1 MNPNH
6 MFPELRAAI
15 SQRAREIWLSRGTPE
30 NQDLDIWLE
39 AEREIVPR
47 YQALE
52 RNQRASASPQP
63 PASSVAADEIDE
75 VELTDRLADFGDAGR
90 RSPTSVE
97 PT

>member
-1 MNPNH
+1 MNPTTQ
-6 MFPELRAAI
+6 FPELRSAI
-15 SQRAREIWLSRGTPE
+15 AQRAREIWLSRGTPA

-39 AEREIVPR
+39 AEREILSR

-52 RNQRASASPQP
+52 RSQ
-63 PASSVAADEIDE
+63 SVLSTTRPKKSGTADEIDE
-75 VELTDRLADFGDAGR
+75 SKLADRLSDFGDPGR